1 MKYLCSNGYFTWVWL
16 RRSGVQSPSAG
27 KHLKTFQNNLNKSLE
42 YMGGECNIGH
52 FAYKHFRYATLDSH
66 RSHERKALFPFK
78 IKRTLIFFNSFQNS
92 IIILCFSISFISLL
106 RVYMTNERL
115 WSRRRVARCRKVV
128 LWNILLFWPTFQSD
142 VFGYPNAF
150 YLRQNGT

>member
-1 MKYLCSNGYFTWVWL
+1 MQWPNQIL
-16 RRSGVQSPSAG
+16 Q
-27 KHLKTFQNNLNKSLE
+27 
-42 YMGGECNIGH
+42 YMGGECNTGH

-78 IKRTLIFFNSFQNS
+78 IKRKLIFFNSFQNS

-115 WSRRRVARCRKVV
+115 WSRRRVARCRKAV

-142 VFGYPNAF
+142 VFGYPDEAF
-150 YLRQNGT
+150 DLCNKLLGGNSKFPFPIPAEVICLWEGKGT